1 MNRKTSCIV
10 LSLFLGL
17 CIAPTGRAED
27 GTEGLTLKRA
37 IELAE
42 AHSREITLARLRVQ
56 TAERFI
62 QQQRAP
68 FYPEAIIGSGLAYS
82 KGFPLSLEGS
92 APSIVD
98 VGIISSLFNPRQ
110 RNLVRE
116 AQQLARAS
124 EVEVDKVR
132 GDVFARTSAAYFEL
146 NRLRRSLKLLAQERE
161 SGQKLLQ
168 IMTERRL
175 AGLETPLELTR
186 ARLTLAR
193 IEYRLTEMEG
203 LAETTEAE
211 LRDLAGIRRAT
222 GIELLDDALS
232 AALLPDL
239 SATGEAELIRLA
251 LVQNPSLRQA
261 EFQTR
266 AKQFHLKSEQGG
278 HLPTVDLVARYS
290 VFARF
295 NNFQDFFQ
303 KFERQNVTAGIA
315 LQFPVVSVRTFRRV
329 AGAKSELSE
338 AELELETERAKVE
351 MEVRRL
357 VRKIRE
363 LDSAR
368 EVARL
373 ELQLATEQFQATQAR
388 FEEGRVGLSDLEK
401 ARLEESDRWLAFL
414 SSAVEAQRAQLELAK
429 ITGQIAS
436 LFK

>member
-1 MNRKTSCIV
+1 MNRKTIA
-10 LSLFLGL
+10 LLLGLFLGL
-17 CIAPTGRAED
+17 FAPGIVAAED

-37 IELAE
+37 IELADM
-42 AHSREITLARLRVQ
+42 HSREITLARLRVQ

-92 APSIVD
+92 APSIID
-98 VGIISSLFNPRQ
+98 AGIIASIFNPRQ

-124 EVEVDKVR
+124 EVEVEEVR
-132 GDVFARTSAAYFEL
+132 GDVFARTSAAYLEL
-146 NRLRRSLKLLAQERE
+146 NRLRRSLKLLRQGRE
-161 SGQKLLQ
+161 SAQKILE

-175 AGLETPLELTR
+175 AGLETPLEMTR

-193 IEYRLTEMEG
+193 IEYRVTELEG
-203 LAETTEAE
+203 LADATEAE
-211 LRDLAGIRRAT
+211 LRDLAGIRR
-222 GIELLDDALS
+222 GSRIELLDEV
-232 AALLPDL
+232 LPGVPNLDPL
-239 SATGEAELIRLA
+239 ESGEEELIRLA
-251 LVQNPSLRQA
+251 LEHNPRLRQA

-278 HLPTVDLVARYS
+278 HFPTVDFVARYS

-295 NNFQDFFQ
+295 NNFEDFFRRFQ
-303 KFERQNVTAGIA
+303 RQNLTAGIV

-338 AELELETERAKVE
+338 AELELEAERVKVE

-357 VRKIRE
+357 ARKVKE
-363 LDSAR
+363 LDAAR

-373 ELQLATEQFQATQAR
+373 ELQLATEQVQVTQAR
-388 FEEGRVGLSDLEK
+388 FEEGRVGLGELEK
-401 ARLEESDRWLAFL
+401 ARLEENDRWIAFL
-414 SSAVEAQRAQLELAK
+414 SSAVQAQRAQLELAK
-429 ITGQIAS
+429 ITGQIVA